1 MILLLRGRKYRGG
14 RHGSDSARAAI
25 LCVASQSRVKLG
37 GMGETVLLTGGA
49 GFLGRH
55 LLRELLASG
64 AQVRALSRRAQTDAV
79 LAQLGAQP
87 VRGDLDDPESLRAAA
102 HGVDAV
108 FHAAADTN
116 TWARHNAAQWRTNV
130 DGTQALLAAARAGG
144 ARAFVHTSSVSAYSH
159 LVHDTLR
166 EELPQRGAESWINYE
181 RSKHAAEAA
190 VRAGGLPFL
199 VFQPAH
205 ILGPGDTHNWSR
217 LFVLVDRQALP
228 GVPPGSGSFADVRE
242 IARAQVRGWREGR
255 AGEAFLLGGEHATF
269 LDLLTRVGA
278 LLGRPVPKRAMP
290 APVLRAYARVQVL
303 LAALTG
309 REPKVTPE
317 GAVFTSKHLRVD
329 SGKAIRELG
338 YRETPLDSLLADT
351 LAWMRAERMI
361 GGNQL

>member
-1 MILLLRGRKYRGG
+1 
-14 RHGSDSARAAI
+14 
-25 LCVASQSRVKLG
+25 
-37 GMGETVLLTGGA
+37 MGEIVLLTGGA

-55 LLRELLASG
+55 LLRELLAAG
-64 AQVRALSRRAQTDAV
+64 AQVRALSRRAETDAV

-87 VRGDLDDPESLRAAA
+87 VRGNLDEPESLRAAA
-102 HGVDAV
+102 QGADAV

-116 TWARHNAAQWRTNV
+116 TWARNNAAQWRTNV
-130 DGTQALLAAARAGG
+130 GGTQALLEAARAGG
-144 ARAFVHTSSVSAYSH
+144 AGAFVHTSSVSAYSH

-166 EELPQRGAESWINYE
+166 EDVPQRGADSWINYE

-217 LFVLVDRQALP
+217 LFVLVDRRALP

-255 AGEAFLLGGEHATF
+255 RGESFLLGGEHASF

-278 LLGRPVPKRAMP
+278 KLDRPVPRRAMP
-290 APVLRAYARVQVL
+290 PLLLRAYARVQVM
-303 LAALTG
+303 LAAFTG
-309 REPKVTPE
+309 REPTITPE

-338 YRETPLDSLLADT
+338 YRETPLDSLLDDT
-351 LAWMRAERMI
+351 LAWLRSEGKI
-361 GGNQL
+361 GQR

>member
-1 MILLLRGRKYRGG
+1 
-14 RHGSDSARAAI
+14 
-25 LCVASQSRVKLG
+25 
-37 GMGETVLLTGGA
+37 MGELVLLTGGA

-55 LLRELLASG
+55 LLRELLAAG
-64 AQVRALSRRAQTDAV
+64 AQVRALSRRAETDAV
-79 LAQLGAQP
+79 LSRLGAQP
-87 VRGDLDDPESLRAAA
+87 VRGNLDDAGSLRAAA
-102 HGVDAV
+102 RGVDAV

-116 TWARHNAAQWRTNV
+116 TWARNNAAQWRTNV
-130 DGTQALLAAARAGG
+130 EGTQALLAAAREGG
-144 ARAFVHTSSVSAYSH
+144 AQAFVHTSSVSAYSH
-159 LVHDTLR
+159 LVHGVLR
-166 EELPQRGAESWINYE
+166 EDVAQRGAESWINYE

-255 AGEAFLLGGEHATF
+255 RGESFLLGGEHASF

-278 LLGRPVPKRAMP
+278 KLGRPVPRRAMP
-290 APVLRAYARVQVL
+290 PSLLRAYARVQVM
-303 LAALTG
+303 LAAFTG

-338 YRETPLDSLLADT
+338 YRETPLDSLLDDT
-351 LAWMRAERMI
+351 LAWLRSEGKI
-361 GGNQL
+361 GSEP